1 MSHLT
6 GQNIVTWQQPAA
18 WKAEKCRQDS
28 EWPYVQFYYY
38 LKKKKKKEKELLGHS
53 QQPLL
58 QKQGGLIDLVQLT
71 IFN

>member
-38 LKKKKKKEKELLGHS
+38 LKKKKGKGITGA
-53 QQPLL
+53 QPAASVTET
-58 QKQGGLIDLVQLT
+58 GRV
-71 IFN
+71 N